1 MSIFAK
7 KNRQKQE
14 MQQQNSNMHLEQRQ
28 MQQVIQ
34 GQQMQQN
41 VREEVHREAAGVDMA
56 VGEEQSSKKKTE
68 KNIVARTK
76 EKQHGSFSDV
86 RRNAFQ
92 NNLSENI
99 NMDINEIRKENSEE
113 YAAVLRDLGAY
124 AQMEQNG
131 RNFLEEG
138 IALNNVREKLLQVQ
152 NINNNKLLEM
162 NGQKPELAAD
172 KQVQQRKQII
182 EKEQKVLQRY
192 SLYFDTFC
200 MGQLKVEGAGPL
212 KKKYDYRDKEL
223 NATDNTKAIFQM
235 KDVSNIPLFTHE
247 PSINDIHQ
255 KYLGDC
261 YLEAAL
267 GSLVSEHPERVKEL
281 MKDNG
286 DGTVTVCLYKNY
298 TSIKDLPEKLS
309 PQLRQARKSSQKK
322 NFKTMSNYDIMLQL
336 FGRFKGTGD
345 EHYALEKKRQE
356 DTSEELKRINDEK
369 KRLFEE
375 SENPNLG
382 EEERVTLQ
390 DKLIKLSKKEV
401 DEILR
406 CGKAAEAAVEK
417 YFSIFNYS
425 NSVFNSFEDID
436 RIASKMAGDDRFEP
450 ICKAVREMEQ
460 DNEKG
465 LNEAVC

>member
-1 MSIFAK
+1 
-7 KNRQKQE
+7 
-14 MQQQNSNMHLEQRQ
+14 
-28 MQQVIQ
+28 
-34 GQQMQQN
+34 
-41 VREEVHREAAGVDMA
+41 
-56 VGEEQSSKKKTE
+56 
-68 KNIVARTK
+68 
-76 EKQHGSFSDV
+76 
-86 RRNAFQ
+86 
-92 NNLSENI
+92 
-99 NMDINEIRKENSEE
+99 MDINEIRKENSEE

-309 PQLRQARKSSQKK
+309 PQLRQARKSSKK
-322 NFKTMSNYDIMLQL
+322 KILKPCQIMILCCNYLEDLKGLGMSIML
-336 FGRFKGTGD
+336 
-345 EHYALEKKRQE
+345 
-356 DTSEELKRINDEK
+356 
-369 KRLFEE
+369 
-375 SENPNLG
+375 
-382 EEERVTLQ
+382 
-390 DKLIKLSKKEV
+390 
-401 DEILR
+401 
-406 CGKAAEAAVEK
+406 
-417 YFSIFNYS
+417 
-425 NSVFNSFEDID
+425 
-436 RIASKMAGDDRFEP
+436 
-450 ICKAVREMEQ
+450 
-460 DNEKG
+460 
-465 LNEAVC
+465 